1 MSPRDDRQ
9 RTAEERERARL
20 ERQARRAAARGEPAP
35 EPPPPDEPPPDEPP
49 PDEPPPAEPLSA
61 EPPRPP
67 RRAARDR
74 AADRAAAARVALRA
88 RRKRQQAAGAA
99 RPPRPPRERRPRG
112 ERGPRSTVFRV
123 ALVAG
128 VVLALVVA
136 WFLLSLFQPFRG
148 DGEGVVRV
156 QIPTGASVTRIGE
169 ILEDNGVVSSAF
181 FFRARV
187 TVGGDRGDLKPG
199 SYKLARD
206 MSYGAA
212 IEALS
217 EGPPK
222 NIVTVTIPE
231 GRSRGEIAPIVEG
244 AGLTGSYGRASVR
257 SPAIDLRRYRAG
269 GAKSLEGFLF
279 PATYEL
285 KRGAGAADLVAKQLE
300 AFKTQFAKVD
310 LRAARRKNLT
320 PYDVLII
327 ASMVEREAG
336 VARDRPLIA
345 SVIYNRLKAGMPL
358 GIDATIRYALNN
370 WTQPLKVSELA
381 SPTPYNTRTNA
392 GLPPGPI
399 GNPGL
404 ESIQAAAG
412 PASTD
417 YLFFVVKACG
427 EGEHVFT
434 ETDAQFQREVDR
446 YEAERERQGGRSPTD
461 C

>member
-35 EPPPPDEPPPDEPP
+35 EPPPPDEPP

-169 ILEDNGVVSSAF
+169 ILEDNDVVSSAF